1 MAPVFLS
8 GGVYTLLTSLL
19 QLSPTNV
26 PQTTTTTTTTLCG
39 LPRRAIIALFVTA
52 DVVCTIVQVAG
63 AALIGVRE
71 SRRQSPTTANRIL
84 LAGLVVQ
91 VGSFSGFLVLLGVF
105 LRRRSSS
112 VFALSRG
119 GKADARGRGG
129 VDGVRILLGR
139 MMGVRS
145 WLVGLVVASLLVYL
159 RTIFRMA
166 ETSQGVGGYAS
177 SHEVFFGVLEFMPI
191 ALAVGILGFVVPG
204 TAVVE
209 ESRREDEGVENERI
223 EEGVENERIEES
235 VVGKEAR

>member
-1 MAPVFLS
+1 M
-8 GGVYTLLTSLL
+8 YTLLTSLI
-19 QLSPTNV
+19 QLSPT
-26 PQTTTTTTTTLCG
+26 TTTKLCG
-39 LPRRAIIALFVTA
+39 LPRRAIIAIFVTA

-105 LRRRSSS
+105 LRRRSSGL
-112 VFALSRG
+112 FALSCG
-119 GKADARGRGG
+119 GKEEAGARGG
-129 VDGVRILLGR
+129 VGILLGR
-139 MMGVRS
+139 MMGVRT
-145 WLVGLVVASLLVYL
+145 WVVGLVVASLLVYL

-191 ALAVGILGFVVPG
+191 VLAVGILGFVVPG
-204 TAVVE
+204 TVVLGE
-209 ESRREDEGVENERI
+209 RVRRDEGVENERI
-223 EEGVENERIEES
+223 GES
-235 VVGKEAR
+235 VVGKEGR

>member
-1 MAPVFLS
+1 MFLS
-8 GGVYTLLTSLL
+8 GGVYTLLTSLM
-19 QLSPTNV
+19 QLSPTNTS
-26 PQTTTTTTTTLCG
+26 PPTTTNLCT

-52 DVVCTIVQVAG
+52 DVICTIVQVAG

-105 LRRRSSS
+105 LGRCRGESLGL
-112 VFALSRG
+112 FARSRG
-119 GKADARGRGG
+119 DKEEERVRGG
-129 VDGVRILLGR
+129 VDRVRVLLGR
-139 MMGVRS
+139 VTGVRT
-145 WLVGLVVASLLVYL
+145 WVVGLVVASLLVYL

-191 ALAVGILGFVVPG
+191 VLAVGILGFVVPG
-204 TAVVE
+204 VVVKE
-209 ESRREDEGVENERI
+209 EERARGDEGVENERI
-223 EEGVENERIEES
+223 EDRVVNKEGR
-235 VVGKEAR
+235 